1 VKPASAAIAS
11 TLLPRNPRSTKT
23 RPPASSSAARVRAC
37 CSVRV
42 KRSRM
47 GPYLLF
53 LAGVVLTA
61 IVRAKALAAVNRIY
75 GVLLGREPV
84 VRIIVPWRRSL
95 RDARHGGREYAGSAA
110 VSVLDMVMVLSV
122 LAAVVAFTIWYVLVE
137 PTPPNVGG
145 PGPAK
150 R

>member
-1 VKPASAAIAS
+1 
-11 TLLPRNPRSTKT
+11 
-23 RPPASSSAARVRAC
+23 
-37 CSVRV
+37 
-42 KRSRM
+42 M
-47 GPYLLF
+47 GPYLLL

-61 IVRAKALAAVNRIY
+61 IVLAKALAALNRIY

-84 VRIIVPWRRSL
+84 VRIIVP
-95 RDARHGGREYAGSAA
+95 GGAACATPGTAAVSTSAAA

>member
-1 VKPASAAIAS
+1 VHVKRGSLIALMALGS
-11 TLLPRNPRSTKT
+11 IAMWVLNPLLWLWITSRLQ
-23 RPPASSSAARVRAC
+23 SSAGQAQ
-37 CSVRV
+37 
-42 KRSRM
+42 M
-47 GPYLLF
+47 GPYLLL

-61 IVRAKALAAVNRIY
+61 VVLAKALAALNRSY
-75 GVLLGREPV
+75 RGLLGREPV
-84 VRIIVPWRRSL
+84 VRVIVPWRRSL
-95 RDARHGGREYAGSAA
+95 RDARHGSGEHAGRAA
-110 VSVLDMVMVLSV
+110 VSVLDVVMVLSV